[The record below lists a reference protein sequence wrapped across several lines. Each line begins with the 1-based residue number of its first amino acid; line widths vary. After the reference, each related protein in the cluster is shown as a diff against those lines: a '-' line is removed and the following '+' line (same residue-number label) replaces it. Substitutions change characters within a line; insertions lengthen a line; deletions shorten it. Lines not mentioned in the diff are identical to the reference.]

1 MKKLLKIVGI
11 IILAVVVIF
20 VGFLA
25 YITITDYRPPKEV
38 DLMTGNKNLT
48 VEPIVKD
55 TFNFMTWN
63 IGYAGL
69 GAGMD
74 FFYDGGTRVR
84 PTKKKVEEYLK
95 GIEQFVGSHD
105 SIDFWYIQE
114 VDKHSHR
121 SYYFNEVKSIS
132 AEKKG
137 SHAIFAMNYDCPFVP
152 VPVTNPMG
160 SVKSGL
166 MTFTNLPY
174 TQATRYAYPLIA
186 PWPSKLFLLDRCFIL
201 MRFPLENGKDLVIM
215 NTHNSAYIYDSLLR
229 VKELNVLKTKMLEE
243 YNKGNYV
250 IAGGDWNANPPDFK
264 PEGNYDGNRF
274 VPTKVQ
280 MSDKTVPSTWHWAF
294 DATAPTNRQNYK
306 PFVRGENGTTNIDY
320 FILSPNVKLLK
331 VKTIDLNFANSDH
344 NPVYMKVALNQ
355 N

>member
-1 MKKLLKIVGI
+1 MKKLFKTIGY
-11 IILAVVVIF
+11 ILLTVVILF

-25 YITITDYRPPKEV
+25 YITITDYRPAKV
-38 DLMTGNKNLT
+38 IDLMSGEKTLT
-48 VEPIVKD
+48 ISPITKD

-74 FFYDGGTRVR
+74 FFYDGGTKVR
-84 PTKKKVEEYLK
+84 PTKKMVEQYMK

-105 SIDFWYIQE
+105 TIDFWYIQE
-114 VDKHSHR
+114 VDVHSHR
-121 SYYFNEVKSIS
+121 SYDFNEEKAIS
-132 AEKKG
+132 KAKKG
-137 SHAIFAMNYDCPFVP
+137 AQAIFALNYDCPFVP
-152 VPVTNPMG
+152 VPLYEPMG
-160 SVKSGL
+160 RVKSGL

-174 TQATRYAYPLIA
+174 TEATRYAYPLIA
-186 PWPSKLFLLDRCFIL
+186 PWPNKLFLLDRCFIL
-201 MRFPLENGKDLVIM
+201 MRFPLESGKDLVIM
-215 NTHNSAYIYDSLLR
+215 NTHNSAYTYDSLLR

-280 MSDKTVPSTWHWAF
+280 MSDKTFPSTWHWAI
-294 DATAPTNRQNYK
+294 DASAPTNRENYK
-306 PFVRGENGTTNIDY
+306 SFVRGKNGTTNIDY

-344 NPVYMKVALNQ
+344 NPVYMKVALEQ

>member
-1 MKKLLKIVGI
+1 MKKFFKTVGFIVLTAAI
-11 IILAVVVIF
+11 IF
-20 VGFLA
+20 GGFLA
-25 YITITDYRPPKEV
+25 YITITDYRPAKV
-38 DLMTGNKNLT
+38 INLMSGKKTLT
-48 VEPIVKD
+48 FHPIVKD

-74 FFYDGGTRVR
+74 FFYDGGTKVR
-84 PTKKKVEEYLK
+84 PTKKMVEQYLK
-95 GIEQFVGSHD
+95 GIEQFVEAHD
-105 SIDFWYIQE
+105 TIDFWYIQE
-114 VDKHSHR
+114 VDEHSHR
-121 SYYFNEVKSIS
+121 SYYFDEVKDIS
-132 AEKKG
+132 EAKKG
-137 SHAIFAMNYDCPFVP
+137 SHAIFALNYDCPFVP
-152 VPVTNPMG
+152 VPPRDPMG
-160 SVKSGL
+160 EVRSGL

-174 TQATRYAYPLIA
+174 TEATRYAYPLIA
-186 PWPSKLFLLDRCFIL
+186 PWPDKLFLLDRCFIL

-243 YNKGNYV
+243 YKKGNYV

-280 MSDKTVPSTWHWAF
+280 MSDKTFPSTWHWAI
-294 DATAPTNRQNYK
+294 DATAPTNRENYK
-306 PFVRGENGTTNIDY
+306 SFVRGENGTTNIDY
-320 FILSPNVKLLK
+320 FILSPNVKLLN
-331 VKTIDLNFANSDH
+331 VKTIDLNFQNSDH
-344 NPVYMKVALNQ
+344 NPVYMKVALEQ